1 MNRIEIRYCVMWN
14 YRPRAVR
21 VAEIL
26 QDRFDELT
34 TLTEG
39 GRGEFTV
46 WVDGKEVAHKVG
58 DIFPEDEDVAVAV
71 SKALG
76 S

>member
-1 MNRIEIRYCVMWN
+1 
-14 YRPRAVR
+14 